1 MSRTVTDRLEASRQ
15 SSPEAPVRRSQ
26 LVLLTS
32 IAILGAACGGED
44 QSSPRTSRAVESTQ
58 QLATLEGLLPGELGS
73 VRLRREAFT
82 GSAWLRASPEEAFSP
97 EVSVDISRFLE
108 RLRKPSSDL
117 TVAWAIAQSGPKVVA
132 YQVRGATAQ
141 ALVDA
146 YVGAIRERLSRGTL
160 GSPDVCCGERRSPS
174 PLTASRQAGDTC
186 MRTTEFSLRRGPIT
200 SVRASSPS
208 SSRAFRE
215 TTRPRRRGASR
226 RSQLPA

>member
-108 RLRKPSSDL
+108 RLREPSSDL

-146 YVGAIRERLSRGTL
+146 YVGAIRERLGRGTL
-160 GSPDVCCGERRSPS
+160 RVARRLLWGKEITVTSHGLPTS
-174 PLTASRQAGDTC
+174 RGYLYANDGTLFTAWSDHISA
-186 MRTTEFSLRRGPIT
+186 
-200 SVRASSPS
+200 
-208 SSRAFRE
+208 RE
-215 TTRPRRRGASR
+215 LAELIPR
-226 RSQLPA
+226 LP

>member
-1 MSRTVTDRLEASRQ
+1 
-15 SSPEAPVRRSQ
+15 
-26 LVLLTS
+26 LTS

-82 GSAWLRASPEEAFSP
+82 GSAWLRASPKEAFSP

-146 YVGAIRERLSRGTL
+146 YVGAIRERLGRGTL
-160 GSPDVCCGERRSPS
+160 RVARRLLWGKEITVTSHGLPTS
-174 PLTASRQAGDTC
+174 RGYLYANDGILFTAWSDHISA
-186 MRTTEFSLRRGPIT
+186 
-200 SVRASSPS
+200 
-208 SSRAFRE
+208 RE
-215 TTRPRRRGASR
+215 LAELIPR
-226 RSQLPA
+226 LP

>member
-73 VRLRREAFT
+73 VRLRREAST

-132 YQVRGATAQ
+132 YQVKGATAQ

-146 YVGAIRERLSRGTL
+146 YVGAIRGRLGRGTL
-160 GSPDVCCGERRSPS
+160 RVARR
-174 PLTASRQAGDTC
+174 LLWGK
-186 MRTTEFSLRRGPIT
+186 EIT
-200 SVRASSPS
+200 VTSHGLP
-208 SSRAFRE
+208 
-215 TTRPRRRGASR
+215 TSR
-226 RSQLPA
+226 RYLYANDGILFTAWSDHISARELAELIPRLP